1 MPALQNLVLT
11 DRQTTPVN
19 HTFIPRSLKDE
30 VATVVKAGSSG
41 APIEDM
47 IFSISS
53 RRVNGRVKSV
63 VKLKVPVVTTETVNG
78 VARTVLLR
86 EAYIDA
92 TFTFALTARKVN
104 ATMPLACLRTL
115 FLLARFWWK
124 TRSSKRSRSTDQLR
138 SSLGITP
145 GDNTSRS

>member
-92 TFTFALTARKVN
+92 TFTFAADSTESERNNAVGMFANALSAGKVLVEDTIVK
-104 ATMPLACLRTL
+104 AQ
-115 FLLARFWWK
+115 
-124 TRSSKRSRSTDQLR
+124 S
-138 SSLGITP
+138 IY
-145 GDNTSRS
+145 